1 MALCCVALTV
11 CGGSDR
17 VAVRSDRLRM
27 LPGVLLL
34 VVCGCWCGVSLIVGG
49 LLVRML
55 VLVSDR
61 LCGSVLALWCAVVDG
76 MACGYSVRCVAC
88 WACSAVVSG

>member
-61 LCGSVLALWCAVVDG
+61 VRLCLALCWLYG
-76 MACGYSVRCVAC
+76 VR
-88 WACSAVVSG
+88 